1 MPWNALSLRR
11 TLALSAIVGGITLI
25 GINSQADEI
34 RLKDGKK
41 IYGVIVAYEDN
52 MFKVKTDYGF
62 VLVEKDKIAAII
74 PTTPAANAPSKP
86 EPTPPAPAEKP
97 PVSKPGEASP
107 RPASSA
113 ERKEDRTASNASQT
127 TAGVKPPVPSA
138 GSKSAVPPNNGSTP
152 ASQAANNTGAGS
164 KNASTVIAP
173 KSAEKKPAPAPS
185 STSASAAGTA
195 PAKTNGTSATATVS
209 TLNAKPAAAT
219 IPVVTAVQPATPKP
233 PASLPNREAV
243 EGNVYVN
250 YTHGFRMYKPPSW
263 KLIDDAR
270 KTIPNAIVA
279 MGTADESTLMVV
291 AQEKTINTLEVTA
304 ADVESR
310 LRDTYGNYRR
320 ISQRKTVAG
329 GLPAIEIQY
338 RGIADDHDWS
348 GTLLIVARSGDMF
361 SIVGMTYS
369 GTDLIQIQENVIAR
383 AIASL
388 EFNQN

>member
-1 MPWNALSLRR
+1 VG
-11 TLALSAIVGGITLI
+11 AIAFMGVNT
-25 GINSQADEI
+25 QADEI

-41 IYGVIVAYEDN
+41 LYGVIVAYEDN

-74 PTTPAANAPSKP
+74 PTTPAANATSKP
-86 EPTPPAPAEKP
+86 EPTPAPAEKP
-97 PVSKPGEASP
+97 PVSKADESSP
-107 RPASSA
+107 RPIPTAD
-113 ERKEDRTASNASQT
+113 RKEGRAVPGASQT
-127 TAGVKPPVPSA
+127 TGSVKPPSPAA
-138 GSKSAVPPNNGSTP
+138 GPKSAVPTNNGATP
-152 ASQAANNTGAGS
+152 ASQSASNAGAGS
-164 KNASTVIAP
+164 KNASTVITP
-173 KSAEKKPAPAPS
+173 KSPEKKPAPAPV
-185 STSASAAGTA
+185 STSAPAAGTA
-195 PAKTNGTSATATVS
+195 PAKVNGASAPATVS
-209 TLNAKPAAAT
+209 ALNAKPASAAST
-219 IPVVTAVQPATPKP
+219 IPVVTAVEPATPKA
-233 PASLPNREAV
+233 PAPLPNREAV

-291 AQEKTINTLEVTA
+291 AQEKTTNTLEVTA

-329 GLPAIEIQY
+329 GFPAIEIQY
-338 RGIADDHDWS
+338 RGIADEHDWS